1 VLSYVFWI
9 ISVTGVLAG
18 VYCLAVTG
26 FRNGDRPGDA
36 RVTAL
41 LTEKAGQYGAHPVI
55 VATVRNPSGTPVL
68 AALRVRRALLPGWL
82 ALPHDVRVPRLT
94 GGRRFRPERFATV
107 GVVCAAGAA
116 EFIVQAPV
124 RARRCLLIV
133 AVGQE
138 GGRLREHRLRLGPV
152 CYTAAGRDDLIMV
165 T

>member
-9 ISVTGVLAG
+9 ISVSGVLAG
-18 VYCLAVTG
+18 LYYLAVTG

-41 LTEKAGQYGAHPVI
+41 LTEGAGAHPLI
-55 VATVRNPSGTPVL
+55 VATVGNPSGTPVL

-82 ALPHDVRVPRLT
+82 ALPHDVSVPRLT

-107 GVVCAAGAA
+107 GVVGAAGAA
-116 EFIVQAPV
+116 ALIVQAPV
-124 RARRCLLIV
+124 RARRYLLIV

-138 GGRLREHRLRLGPV
+138 GGRLREHRLRLRPV